1 MTYTRKLL
9 AIAVATGMS
18 AMPILGAAA
27 ITFDTSED
35 DSIFG
40 GLTSLPF
47 TSEGADYCGPYASCM
62 GDFEF
67 RKGSIINQTKEPG
80 TEHGIEGK
88 NNIFLTVPRTST
100 IPAQATFD
108 FGFATNSFGMLW
120 GSVDSYN
127 TFDLLLGGSLV
138 GSVTGT
144 QLASSLGVTTT
155 TGAGNF
161 NIDSFVRFDGVDG
174 AEFDSIRFHTKNF
187 GFESDGHH
195 VGPASNASVPGP
207 MPLALFAFG
216 LVGIALFGKRRE
228 TQI

>member
-1 MTYTRKLL
+1 MKYTRKLL

-18 AMPILGAAA
+18 AMPMLGAAA

-47 TSEGADYCGPYASCM
+47 TAEGADHCGPYASCV

-80 TEHGIEGK
+80 TENGLSGK
-88 NNIFLTVPRTST
+88 NNIFLTVPKSST
-100 IPAQATFD
+100 VPAQATFD
-108 FGFATNSFGMLW
+108 FGFATNAFGMLW

-127 TFDLLLGGSLV
+127 TFDLLLGGSVV
-138 GSVTGT
+138 GSVTGS
-144 QLASSLGVTTT
+144 QVAASAGVTSSTN
-155 TGAGNF
+155 GGNF
-161 NIDSFVRFDGVDG
+161 NIDRFVLFNGVNGTEFDAIRFD
-174 AEFDSIRFHTKNF
+174 TTNF
-187 GFESDGHH
+187 GFETDGHH
-195 VGPASNASVPGP
+195 VGASSPATVPGP

-216 LVGIALFGKRRE
+216 LAGIALFGKRRE
-228 TQI
+228 TQS